1 MTIARGPA
9 QAQNGGAPVVDSDER
24 RIGVFSKADFGRR
37 TQLEEQAV
45 QKARTVPG
53 CVCTGCV
60 CTDWQVVERDWDTPP
75 AESAS
80 SDMTMDPVLLP
91 PEDWIG

>member
-1 MTIARGPA
+1 MTIAPER
-9 QAQNGGAPVVDSDER
+9 VVDSDER
-24 RIGVFSKADFGRR
+24 CIGVFSTADLGRR
-37 TQLEEQAV
+37 TQLEERAV
-45 QKARTVPG
+45 QKAPTVP
-53 CVCTGCV
+53 GCV
-60 CTDWQVVERDWDTPP
+60 CTDWQVVEHDSDTPP